1 SGAVDLV
8 KGVAILASDAG
19 IVLVSSQIP
28 DPIEPAF
35 IKDKNDE
42 IVEDYSNAAKQ
53 VIDNPLIVAEMFAQ
67 SVSDTVEEE
76 DAMFATGEVLTGF
89 IPLAGGLKYAKEGAV
104 LKNVGKGKSGDIK
117 NRNINENYTGGRS
130 KEEFKSLSYDPA
142 EKAVT
147 DGAKREATIGLE
159 LEQKGKIGKIERS
172 SDPKTEFID
181 TTTGDKID
189 IKSFES

>member
-1 SGAVDLV
+1 
-8 KGVAILASDAG
+8 
-19 IVLVSSQIP
+19 
-28 DPIEPAF
+28 
-35 IKDKNDE
+35 
-42 IVEDYSNAAKQ
+42 
-53 VIDNPLIVAEMFAQ
+53 
-67 SVSDTVEEE
+67 
-76 DAMFATGEVLTGF
+76 
-89 IPLAGGLKYAKEGAV
+89 
-104 LKNVGKGKSGDIK
+104 DIK

-189 IKSFES
+189 IKSFESNPIGADGRPITSTKKGAFKVENAMKNIRKEFERNDNNMVV